1 MRKISYSYEELNII
15 QRFIYGN
22 KGRVLYGIQVWTIIQ
37 DTWDSILIDYEVIFD
52 TKKCYLI

>member
-1 MRKISYSYEELNII
+1 MKNQISYNDL
-15 QRFIYGN
+15 FYGN